1 MICYSFKLV
10 GYLYYILI
18 VFSVLFIICLK
29 NASFN
34 FIRIYLKKIRL
45 HQNLF
50 SIINKELYYP
60 WYLTMSITRFVN
72 NTF

>member
-1 MICYSFKLV
+1 MICYSFNLV

-34 FIRIYLKKIRL
+34 FIRIYLKNLDYIKIYFQL
-45 HQNLF
+45 
-50 SIINKELYYP
+50 
-60 WYLTMSITRFVN
+60 
-72 NTF
+72 